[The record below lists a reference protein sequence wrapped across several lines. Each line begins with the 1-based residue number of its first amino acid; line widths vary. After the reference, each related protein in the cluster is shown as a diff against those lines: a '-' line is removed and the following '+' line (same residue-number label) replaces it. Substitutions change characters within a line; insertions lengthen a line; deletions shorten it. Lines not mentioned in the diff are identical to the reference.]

1 MEEMDE
7 FRQQLAAAIFDGSE
21 TKGPMIQI
29 LYAETPF
36 RQKFRCVDFGTL
48 LRNNSQSRNAVR
60 SLTQGVS
67 ILEKYGRHL
76 LKPPEHRSNMWRQ
89 IKFSNTIF
97 RERVEPV
104 KGAREILQKMGY
116 TETRL
121 DGVAFPEGAE
131 PDHSQVLNVVLD
143 LMIGRKELEHYLE
156 NQHPQPSSLEDCLAP
171 GFRQLLEGGDHL
183 QVAGETGIPQPLT
196 GLEVQSSTGSAS
208 HQEAHGPAHKQPVI
222 MESQPVGIPNSSPA
236 QALQSQYRQEMEEQP
251 REPQS
256 MQVGTGH
263 QRLDVMNTGA
273 QSMTPGY
280 GGLQLQGVGYNGMGN
295 QMPGQSRFTPGQPA
309 SSLALQRNFPQQYN
323 PSVTAQQA
331 WLRQQQ
337 QIASQLDPSFH
348 NQPLQGSQST
358 REPHDEPSNLPALPG
373 HSPVWQTPGV
383 QQLQTQQHAQEYQG
397 ARPKY
402 SPVPDKQA
410 DDISSPEENKAGSLV
425 CEICGKHTADVLC
438 QMCGSKQLCRECD
451 FKWHSHPKRQNHSL
465 EMLRRPS
472 VQSGVPVSVKP
483 GDPEGAG
490 LGHRAPLG
498 SEETVPVVLRRPP
511 DQQASGEPQRISGY
525 GFPQHQAH
533 DNYMSQQRL
542 TQQRLSTPET
552 PEKMPHYPSNM
563 QYNPTF
569 HAQQHGNMVGHSS
582 NGSNMSGGYVY
593 GSQQPPMVS
602 YMGYPAGMVQQP
614 GHMGQ
619 QFFYAP
625 MYPMQSGLPSHMSI
639 QGSYVGPQGSGV
651 GEMGMQH
658 SQSESAISRSPSV
671 GPLPQRS
678 ISEKPQHMKHST
690 SSPKVIENV
699 ETPSTGRSTPSFGSA
714 LVFTPCSSLLPKI
727 LDISDHHKRHSKLE
741 ILIMDLNE
749 DLHAWDKTLNEIM
762 LEDPNFFNNDNYQT
776 LTRRKRKHLQE
787 ITELDKYKTELERE
801 IHELEEQR
809 GKEDEARMLR
819 DRFQQIQG
827 KQAGHAQNTTVSDNS
842 QQGYPLYADF
852 QPQGPPGSSRQ
863 PPYGIIPP
871 NVPQVSSS
879 YVMVSTVHQSVMS
892 SAPGHI
898 VTSSGPY
905 HSAYNPQKYGNPE
918 ESPPALAIESMNDGN
933 IEEIK
938 RMLVLDQNP
947 HAPRTN
953 IAMVP
958 AQEQRAEQ
966 VAFPP
971 SIEEIE
977 SKVSQGQV
985 RKSGVQ
991 EGLGADMEGARWQ
1004 CDHCTYLNELSE
1016 KVCGVCYR
1024 TSDQKK
1030 IVYQSGGAEV
1040 PVLDQPSVQKASE
1053 EMERCEHCTVDN
1065 PRGTKVCQV
1074 CNRSQDKYQKLE
1086 PILTLQQQQQQ
1097 VLQQQQQ
1104 ILIQQ
1109 QKQQKP
1115 HQQCKVKPQMS
1126 GEGEQ
1131 PMSPYEIVDSS
1142 FKGEPASP
1150 GQPNV
1155 GKLINDEQDRIYF
1168 EKKKAQEDYE
1178 RKQRE
1183 EMSASMSRMNI
1194 REPETRAGCQERGR
1208 YPGVSGAAVTG
1219 GAGNAKMN
1227 ISGEERIP
1235 GQATTTPHKLTVPNK
1250 NLTRI
1255 RQKSDQDKSSDH
1267 SSDEIYTSAP
1277 SSLDPTLDQADP
1289 HQTGRVDSPRMQE
1302 PGGRVHEGRGKKP
1315 DLNFEE
1321 AIQKINQRKEQEQ
1334 MYQDG
1339 KELLLLIR
1347 GAEKEGFEFREVEL
1361 AVQLCGTQGL
1371 QPLEW
1376 LHDVWPSLAE
1386 LVANTATAN
1395 GKKAPQNDVGDVST
1409 QEARSALLKSAGEIE
1424 KAVKQCVEDRK
1435 QKYAE
1440 VSASGEFAREDV
1452 LTALYQHSGD
1462 VEEVVDQLNQALVH
1476 AFQGRLWDEH
1486 QNGCNEVLL
1495 AARAAG
1501 TDSLSNSVISN
1512 DDFQNIVKDTNID
1525 KNRRIRMVF
1534 VEGKLRSWG
1543 RAETVVRI
1551 LDEDVAGNEGSLQ
1564 CTLDDIIEAVRNCG
1578 DRRSSLIFL
1587 KQECGICFSYYPMS
1601 KICKLGTCH
1610 CNMCYECVKQNFE
1623 VVIREKHVRNWCC
1636 PLCDLPGLEDE
1647 ESASE
1652 YFEFL
1657 ALLLNNMVCK
1667 EVMMVFDIK
1676 LRDWHLQKDPNFRWC
1691 AHCVTGFIWDQPD
1704 RLEMTCVSCRKKTCF
1719 LCKRKWE
1726 RAHEGLTCEQFT
1738 QWKIDNDPDKQAKG
1752 VQLYLE
1758 ENGIDC
1764 PSCKMRYSL
1773 AKGGCMH
1780 FTCPQC
1786 GYQFCSGCSQAFL
1799 KQEQCKQLRS
1809 CGGKGLH
1816 CHHPRNCYYY
1826 LRDYEPSELQKLL
1839 KNHEVVY
1846 NTESQAT
1853 GPDQKHCQVMEQKE
1867 YGRDKKDEACGKDTE
1882 EGTAGLCMGHYKEYL
1897 VGLINKHGIDPL
1909 ETMTVDQMKVLIER
1923 MEKQMPPL
1931 GKNEA
1936 VDRYRRRV
1944 EKFIKDS
1951 WKLPGRP

>member
-48 LRNNSQSRNAVR
+48 LRNNSQ
-60 SLTQGVS
+60 
-67 ILEKYGRHL
+67 
-76 LKPPEHRSNMWRQ
+76 
-89 IKFSNTIF
+89 
-97 RERVEPV
+97 
-104 KGAREILQKMGY
+104 GAREILQKMGY

-690 SSPKVIENV
+690 SSPK
-699 ETPSTGRSTPSFGSA
+699 
-714 LVFTPCSSLLPKI
+714 
-727 LDISDHHKRHSKLE
+727 
-741 ILIMDLNE
+741 
-749 DLHAWDKTLNEIM
+749 
-762 LEDPNFFNNDNYQT
+762 T

-1235 GQATTTPHKLTVPNK
+1235 E

-1347 GAEKEGFEFREVEL
+1347 
-1361 AVQLCGTQGL
+1361 LCGTQGL

-1462 VEEVVDQLNQALVH
+1462 VEEVVDQLNQAL
-1476 AFQGRLWDEH
+1476 
-1486 QNGCNEVLL
+1486 
-1495 AARAAG
+1495 
-1501 TDSLSNSVISN
+1501 
-1512 DDFQNIVKDTNID
+1512 
-1525 KNRRIRMVF
+1525 RRIRMVF

-1601 KICKLGTCH
+1601 K
-1610 CNMCYECVKQNFE
+1610 
-1623 VVIREKHVRNWCC
+1623 KHVRNWCC

-1758 ENGIDC
+1758 ENGIDALQ
-1764 PSCKMRYSL
+1764 PSEGWMY
-1773 AKGGCMH
+1773 
-1780 FTCPQC
+1780 
-1786 GYQFCSGCSQAFL
+1786 AFHVSP
-1799 KQEQCKQLRS
+1799 QCKQLRS